1 VTLVAGVPLDGR
13 SDVALQL
20 AELLARS
27 AGDEVVLCTVVRE
40 PWPPSPARVDAEYRA
55 ELDETASRVL
65 EEAREQMP
73 ADVPVR
79 TVVHNARSTSAG
91 LLEVAEREA
100 ATAIVVGSSSAG
112 AFGRVALGSV
122 SGRLMHSSPVPVALP
137 PRGFRCQPTDRVRR
151 VTAAYGGTE
160 DADLLVVAAAEVAAQ
175 VGATFRIASFAVR
188 TRPALTSGVGTSP
201 EATMVEQ
208 WSDEIESAGRAAL
221 ERVSHLPDVPGK
233 LDAVIGYG
241 QRWEEALE
249 DVEWDDGDVLVVGS
263 SSTGPV
269 AQVFLGSHA
278 SKIVRNS
285 PVPVVVVPG
294 GTVAAIAEQA
304 EAERPTSSS

>member
-1 VTLVAGVPLDGR
+1 MTLIAGVPLDGR

-27 AGDEVVLCTVVRE
+27 AGDQVVLCTVVRE

-65 EEAREQMP
+65 EEARAQMP
-73 ADVPVR
+73 PDVPVR

-91 LLEVAEREA
+91 LLEVAEREG

-160 DADLLVVAAAEVAAQ
+160 DADLVVAAAEVAAQ
-175 VGATFRIASFAVR
+175 LGATFRIASFAVR
-188 TRPALTSGVGTSP
+188 TRPALTSGVGTGP
-201 EATMVEQ
+201 EAAIIEQ
-208 WSDEIESAGRAAL
+208 WADAIEAAGRAAL
-221 ERVSHLPDVPGK
+221 ERVSHLPDVPEK

-263 SSTGPV
+263 SSTRPV

-294 GTVAAIAEQA
+294 GTVAEIAQQA
-304 EAERPTSSS
+304 EGTTSAG

>member
-1 VTLVAGVPLDGR
+1 MTLVAGVPLDGR

-27 AGDEVVLCTVVRE
+27 AGDEVALCTVVRE

-55 ELDETASRVL
+55 ELDDTAARVL
-65 EEAREQMP
+65 EEASAQMP
-73 ADVPVR
+73 PDVPVR
-79 TVVHNARSTSAG
+79 TVVHNARSTPAG

-137 PRGFRCQPTDRVRR
+137 PRGYRCAPTDRVRR

-160 DADLLVVAAAEVAAQ
+160 DADRLVVAAAEVASR
-175 VGATFRIASFAVR
+175 VGASFRIASFAVR
-188 TRPALTSGVGTSP
+188 SRPALTSGVGTGP
-201 EATMVEQ
+201 EAAMVKQ
-208 WSDEIESAGRAAL
+208 WADEIETAGRAAL
-221 ERVSHLPDVPGK
+221 DRVSHLPDVPDL
-233 LDAVIGYG
+233 LDAVVGYG
-241 QRWEEALE
+241 QRWEDALE

-263 SSTGPV
+263 SSTRPV
-269 AQVFLGSHA
+269 AQVFLGSNA

-294 GTVAAIAEQA
+294 RTVAEITA
-304 EAERPTSSS
+304 RGSTSGG